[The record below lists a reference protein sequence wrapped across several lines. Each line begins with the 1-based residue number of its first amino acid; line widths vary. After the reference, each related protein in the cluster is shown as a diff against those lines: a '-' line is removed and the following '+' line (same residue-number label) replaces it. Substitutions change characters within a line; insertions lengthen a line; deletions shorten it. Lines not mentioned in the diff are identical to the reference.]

1 VSLNVP
7 RWRVCKINEA
17 QEEKGA
23 ACQPRTLA
31 GLIRRLCNPI
41 VCFLRGAFFYFAGRP
56 KKVGHLALAI
66 QVAFQELGVFPASNT
81 AVPVE
86 AKDAMPFS
94 RVQAV
99 ETSQRVAT
107 MGRIVMPSTGSFS
120 GTAENGDLT
129 SLQRELQHALA
140 SEISRKEVALRTV
153 PDGLVISLREIGFFE
168 SASAD
173 IKSSSQPAF
182 SRIVSLLAERDYR
195 IRIEGH
201 TDRFPIH
208 NSRFN
213 SNWELSTARATRL
226 VRLMM
231 VKYGFARERLSAA
244 GYAAYHPVAS
254 NDTAEGRAQ
263 NRRIDVVILGKFT
276 SPG

>member
-1 VSLNVP
+1 MRN
-7 RWRVCKINEA
+7 
-17 QEEKGA
+17 
-23 ACQPRTLA
+23 
-31 GLIRRLCNPI
+31 
-41 VCFLRGAFFYFAGRP
+41 AGRRITRAMIIEHVWNLSFDTCTNVVDVYVNYSTSQVDK

-81 AVPVE
+81 AVPLE

-94 RVQAV
+94 TVQAV

-120 GTAENGDLT
+120 GRAENSDLT
-129 SLQRELQHALA
+129 SLQKELQHALA
-140 SEISRKEVALRTV
+140 SEISRKEVALRAV

-182 SRIVSLLAERDYR
+182 RRIVSLLAERDYR

-201 TDRFPIH
+201 TDNVPIH
-208 NSRFN
+208 NSPFN
-213 SNWELSTARATRL
+213 SNWELSTARATQL

-231 VKYGFARERLSAA
+231 VKYEFAPERLSAA

-254 NDTAEGRAQ
+254 NETAEGRAQ
-263 NRRIDVVILGKFT
+263 NRRIDLVILGKFT
-276 SPG
+276 PPG